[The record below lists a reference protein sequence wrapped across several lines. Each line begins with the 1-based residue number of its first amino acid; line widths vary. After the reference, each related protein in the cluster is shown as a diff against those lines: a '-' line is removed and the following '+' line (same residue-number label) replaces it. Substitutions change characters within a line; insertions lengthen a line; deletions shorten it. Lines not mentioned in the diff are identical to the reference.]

1 MRLLLSPILLAVLAL
16 AQVNR
21 AETFDT
27 SGMPRRA
34 TNFVEQAILD
44 LIGHHESRDLV
55 VAGRIQRKLGRYYA
69 DKGDQRRAK
78 AAFLAA
84 AAAEQT
90 RRPTPPPADT
100 QTVTNNQ
107 APRPPST
114 PAATK
119 PAFTGNYYGMDG
131 RTLHT
136 WEFHS
141 DATFLHTWISSGAGT
156 NVRNSERGS
165 FRLVGDTVELKLS
178 STTTGFTTPGVG
190 GRSMAVGGGDGRS
203 TETRSVSIG
212 FADSNLVLDGVRL
225 KPKSW

>member
-1 MRLLLSPILLAVLAL
+1 MRLLLSSFLLAVLAL

-21 AETFDT
+21 AESFDT
-27 SGMPRRA
+27 SGMPPRA
-34 TNFVEQAILD
+34 TNFAEQLILD
-44 LIGHHESRDLV
+44 LIGHHESGDLV
-55 VAGRIQRKLGRYYA
+55 DAGRIQQKLGRYYA
-69 DKGDQRRAK
+69 DKGDEKRAN

-84 AAAEQT
+84 ASAEQT
-90 RRPTPPPADT
+90 RQPTPPPADT
-100 QTVTNNQ
+100 RTVTGSQ
-107 APRPPST
+107 ASRPPST

-165 FRLVGDTVELKLS
+165 FRLVGDTVELRLS
-178 STTTGFTTPGVG
+178 STATGFTTPGVG
-190 GRSMAVGGGDGRS
+190 GRTTAVGGGDGRS
-203 TETRSVSIG
+203 TETRNVSIR
-212 FADSNLVLDGVRL
+212 FADPNLVLDGVPL